1 MLCLILIKNKGTLY
15 NNSERK
21 PFWHICSQ
29 NLSFQHQ
36 LDFWATNKSCTTFH
50 EKKLPQKQLK
60 NAIEIINLFFQE
72 LNDTVWILT
81 KIE

>member
-1 MLCLILIKNKGTLY
+1 MID
-15 NNSERK
+15 SEMK
-21 PFWHICSQ
+21 TFVAKK
-29 NLSFQHQ
+29 LSFQHQ
-36 LDFWATNKSCTTFH
+36 QLEVWATNYKRCTTFH

-60 NAIEIINLFFQE
+60 NAIEIISLFFQE